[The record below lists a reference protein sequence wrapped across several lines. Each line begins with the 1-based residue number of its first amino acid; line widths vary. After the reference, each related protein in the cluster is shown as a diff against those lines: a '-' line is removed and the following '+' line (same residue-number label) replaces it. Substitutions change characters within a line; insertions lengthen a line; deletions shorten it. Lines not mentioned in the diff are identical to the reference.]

1 MASTMVEL
9 FKIAIYESD
18 GENLGDLIGYKSID
32 GDITEEPTMI
42 QYYAT
47 PVIAGQ
53 FIDNS
58 DELELGMKETI
69 QVEYIDF
76 QDTLELDIM
85 SK

>member
-18 GENLGDLIGYKSID
+18 GESLGNLIGYKSID
-32 GDITEEPTMI
+32 GDITEEPDMI

-47 PVIAGQ
+47 SVIAGQ

-58 DELELGMKETI
+58 DELELGMRETI
-69 QVEYIDF
+69 QAEYIDF
-76 QDTLELDIM
+76 QDTLELDII

>member
-1 MASTMVEL
+1 MASTLVEL

-18 GENLGDLIGYKSID
+18 GENLGDLIGYNSID
-32 GDITEEPTMI
+32 GDITEEPDMI

-47 PVIAGQ
+47 SAIAGQ

-58 DELELGMKETI
+58 DEEELGMKEI
-69 QVEYIDF
+69 VQAEYVDF
-76 QDTLELDIM
+76 QDTLELNII

>member
-1 MASTMVEL
+1 MASTLVEL

-18 GENLGDLIGYKSID
+18 GESLGDLIGYKSID
-32 GDITEEPTMI
+32 GDITEEPDMI

-47 PVIAGQ
+47 SDIAGQ

-58 DELELGMKETI
+58 DENELGMKETI
-69 QVEYIDF
+69 ETEYIDF
-76 QDTLELDIM
+76 QDTLELNII

>member
-1 MASTMVEL
+1 MASTLVEL

-18 GENLGDLIGYKSID
+18 GESLGDLIGYKSID
-32 GDITEEPTMI
+32 GDITEEPDVI

-47 PVIAGQ
+47 STIARQ

-58 DELELGMKETI
+58 DELELGMKEI
-69 QVEYIDF
+69 IEAEYVDF
-76 QDTLELDIM
+76 QDTLELNII

>member
-1 MASTMVEL
+1 MASTLVEL

-18 GENLGDLIGYKSID
+18 GESLGDLIGYKSID

-47 PVIAGQ
+47 SVIAGQ

-58 DELELGMKETI
+58 DEQELGMKETI
-69 QVEYIDF
+69 QAEYVDF
-76 QDTLELDIM
+76 QDTLELDII

>member
-1 MASTMVEL
+1 MASTLVEL
-9 FKIAIYESD
+9 FKVAIYESD

-47 PVIAGQ
+47 SVIAGQ

-58 DELELGMKETI
+58 DEEELGMREVI
-69 QVEYIDF
+69 QAEYIDF
-76 QDTLELDIM
+76 QDTLELDII

>member
-1 MASTMVEL
+1 MASTLVEL

-32 GDITEEPTMI
+32 GDITEEPDVI
-42 QYYAT
+42 QYYAASD
-47 PVIAGQ
+47 IAGQ

-58 DELELGMKETI
+58 DELELGMKEI
-69 QVEYIDF
+69 VEAEYVDF
-76 QDTLELDIM
+76 QDTLELNII